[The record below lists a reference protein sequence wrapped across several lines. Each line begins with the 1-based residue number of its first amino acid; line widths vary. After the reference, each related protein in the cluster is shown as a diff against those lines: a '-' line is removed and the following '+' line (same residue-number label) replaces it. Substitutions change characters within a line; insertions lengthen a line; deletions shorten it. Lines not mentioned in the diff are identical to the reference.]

1 MKLYSINDILNA
13 VDDLNKIKKNK
24 ENSSIKP
31 EKNNSIKDRTNIPV
45 HTLKLIQDAENFK
58 N

>member
-13 VDDLNKIKKNK
+13 IDDLNKIKKNTK
-24 ENSSIKP
+24 NSSIKL
-31 EKNNSIKDRTNIPV
+31 EKDNSIKDRNNIPA